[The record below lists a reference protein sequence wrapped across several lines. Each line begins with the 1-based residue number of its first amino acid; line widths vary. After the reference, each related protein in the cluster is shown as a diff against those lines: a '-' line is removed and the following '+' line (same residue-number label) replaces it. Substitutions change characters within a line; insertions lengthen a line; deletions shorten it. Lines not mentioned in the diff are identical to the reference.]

1 MSALAHDLNAHALTL
16 RVRDLSLQFET
27 RGGVVS
33 ALEGVS
39 FDVEPGE
46 NVGLVGESGS
56 GKSVA
61 CLAILG
67 LLDKNARVTGG
78 SVCLGERVVLAPGQ
92 PPLAAPELA
101 MIFQYP
107 RTALNPVRTIGAQL
121 VDVLA
126 TSERGSHK
134 KLEQRALE
142 LLTEVQIARA
152 HERLKAY
159 PFELSGGQCQRVLI
173 AMALARRPRLLLA
186 DEPTTGLDVVTQR
199 GVMDLLA
206 AARASHGMSTI
217 LVTHDLGLAREFC
230 DRVYVMQRGRVL
242 ESGPSASLF
251 RAARHP
257 YTRALLGATPALTR
271 DLTELRAAI
280 GGDDHE

>member
-1 MSALAHDLNAHALTL
+1 
-16 RVRDLSLQFET
+16 VR
-27 RGGVVS
+27 
-33 ALEGVS
+33 
-39 FDVEPGE
+39 
-46 NVGLVGESGS
+46 
-56 GKSVA
+56 
-61 CLAILG
+61 
-67 LLDKNARVTGG
+67 
-78 SVCLGERVVLAPGQ
+78 LGERVVLAPGQ
-92 PPLAAPELA
+92 APFAAPELA

-126 TSERGSHK
+126 TCERGSQK
-134 KLEQRALE
+134 QLARRALE

-152 HERLKAY
+152 HERLTAY

-199 GVMDLLA
+199 GVMDLLR

-230 DRVYVMQRGRVL
+230 DRVYVMQRGRVV
-242 ESGPSASLF
+242 ESGSSAGLF
-251 RAARHP
+251 RCARHP

-271 DLTELRAAI
+271 DLAGLRAAI
-280 GGDDHE
+280 GGDVHD